1 MQEWTKGRS
10 IGLTMPLW
18 TWSEMEK
25 LLQHFY
31 QGKVRY
37 MLERLTRVCVC

>member
-1 MQEWTKGRS
+1 MHLQEWTKGRS

-25 LLQHFY
+25 LWQHFY
-31 QGKVRY
+31 QGKVR
-37 MLERLTRVCVC
+37 